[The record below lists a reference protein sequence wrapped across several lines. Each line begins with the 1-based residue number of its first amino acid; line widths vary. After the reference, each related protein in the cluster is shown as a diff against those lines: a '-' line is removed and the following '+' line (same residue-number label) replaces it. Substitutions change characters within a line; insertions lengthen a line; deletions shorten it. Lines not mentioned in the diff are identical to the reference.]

1 MRHFKP
7 NPAAPGDLHAAS
19 SGARGALDLLVDA
32 MLDVHVSWREECV
45 AVAAAYEAW
54 SRAEH
59 RDKAPAF
66 DAYLAALYREHLA
79 AASYRRFA
87 EQVSQAQ
94 RARLGERAVTGGGRT
109 ASDVPPTD

>member
-1 MRHFKP
+1 MRHFKL
-7 NPAAPGDLHAAS
+7 NAVAPRDLCAAS

-32 MLDVHVSWREECV
+32 MLDVYVSWREECV

-59 RDKAPAF
+59 RDKPPAF
-66 DAYLAALYREHLA
+66 DAYLAALDREHLA
-79 AASYRRFA
+79 ATVYRRFA

-94 RARLGERAVTGGGRT
+94 RPRIDRCGLLR
-109 ASDVPPTD
+109 